1 MIKLFFILSTFFYI
15 FSIFGSEKKLN
26 IEEVNNN
33 SSIEILN
40 FYDQNFKKFIDKESS
55 INKIYEKFDPSL
67 VNKEDIVQIEN
78 SNLFRV
84 NVSGTYFYT
93 SPDLDFILSDKA
105 IKLFPEQQSFQRY
118 NMLEEEREYNRKLL
132 PLINKND
139 LIHFESTINTKGSV
153 FIFVDYTCPYC
164 KKFHEVNLKK
174 INDLGFD
181 VFYVPFL
188 RNPQNEKVRNN
199 LYSIF
204 CHKDNNYKKELLNKA
219 FNLEIIFNNSDN
231 DNKCSYSKDYF
242 NMIASIGE
250 HLNIQGT
257 PTSLFYNGNLISGY
271 IPMNQYIHVLKGN
284 N

>member
-1 MIKLFFILSTFFYI
+1 
-15 FSIFGSEKKLN
+15 
-26 IEEVNNN
+26 
-33 SSIEILN
+33 
-40 FYDQNFKKFIDKESS
+40 
-55 INKIYEKFDPSL
+55 
-67 VNKEDIVQIEN
+67 
-78 SNLFRV
+78 
-84 NVSGTYFYT
+84 
-93 SPDLDFILSDKA
+93 
-105 IKLFPEQQSFQRY
+105 
-118 NMLEEEREYNRKLL
+118 MLEEEREYNRKLL